1 MKKYI
6 LIAAAVFGLFQ
17 AASAQTKI
25 SNESLKKDGS
35 QMSVSFDVDT
45 DVKGL
50 PARRK
55 EILMPYIFNGTD
67 TVWLETLEV
76 YGKGRY
82 KREKQVNHIAGDKK
96 WELEDNQILKSD
108 DIYNYNDKVDYK
120 PWMDVSSLSVK
131 RQIVGCACEKNPE
144 DENLLSNAVV
154 VQDPMPEKPVRTIP
168 EKYVLADALRQWD
181 FGQDELEIIFKVSK
195 IEIDSTVF
203 NNEATFGKILNAV
216 DKIFANPLYKVSKIE
231 IAGYASPEGTPQ
243 FNTWL
248 GKGRAAALRDYI
260 IRERPQL
267 NLKPS
272 DFNLR
277 NGEENW
283 EGLRRMVLASN
294 IPDDEKTQI
303 VNIIDSDKGVGRKD
317 MLKALNGGESYKKML
332 AEVYPH
338 LRCARYLAIYY
349 DSSDDKAVDA
359 INESNKLIREG
370 KYAEAY
376 DKVIPFKEDLRSANT
391 IGVALM
397 MQGRFEESVKYFNKA
412 LELDSEEALENLALM
427 EAKLQA
433 EAQAQAEY
441 EAALAAWNK
450 KYKK

>member
-6 LIAAAVFGLFQ
+6 LIAAALFGFFQ
-17 AASAQTKI
+17 IASAQTKI

-35 QMSVSFDVDT
+35 RMSVSFDVDT

-55 EILMPYIFNGTD
+55 EILMPYIYNGTD

-96 WELEDNQILKSD
+96 WELGDNQILKGD
-108 DIYNYNDKVDYK
+108 GIYNYIDQVPYEL
-120 PWMDVSSLSVK
+120 WMDVASLSVK
-131 RQIVGCACEKNPE
+131 RQIVGCACASNPE
-144 DENLLSNAVV
+144 DENLLSN
-154 VQDPMPEKPVRTIP
+154 QDPMPEKPVRAIP
-168 EKYVLADALRQWD
+168 EGYALADAMRQWD
-181 FGQDELEIIFKVSK
+181 FGQDELEIIFKVSR

-231 IAGYASPEGTPQ
+231 IAGYASPEGTPE

-248 GKGRAAALRDYI
+248 GRGRATALRDYI
-260 IRERPQL
+260 IRERPQY

-283 EGLRRMVLASN
+283 EGLRRMVIASN
-294 IPDDEKTQI
+294 IPDDDKTEI
-303 VNIIDSDKGVGRKD
+303 VNIIDSDKGVARKA
-317 MLKALNGGESYKKML
+317 MLKALNGGKTYRKML
-332 AEVYPH
+332 EEVYPH
-338 LRCARYLAIYY
+338 LRCARYLAVYY
-349 DSSDDKAVDA
+349 DSSNDKAVES
-359 INESNKLIREG
+359 INGANKLIREG
-370 KYAEAY
+370 KYAEAC
-376 DKVIPFKEDLRSANT
+376 DMVMPFKDDLRSANT

-397 MQGRFEESVKYFNKA
+397 MQGKFEESVKYFNKA
-412 LELDSEEALENLALM
+412 LELDSKEALENISTI
-427 EAKLQA
+427 EAKLKA
-433 EAQAQAEY
+433 EAQAQADY